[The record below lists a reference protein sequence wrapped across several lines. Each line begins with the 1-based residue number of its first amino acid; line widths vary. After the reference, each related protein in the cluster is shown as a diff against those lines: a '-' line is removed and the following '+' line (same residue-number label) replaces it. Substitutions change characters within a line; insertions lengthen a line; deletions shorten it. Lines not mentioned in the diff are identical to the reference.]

1 MLVATQLRAGMIIVL
16 EGTLYRIMGVN
27 HLTPGNKRGII
38 QTQLRNLA
46 SGNQEDKRF
55 GTDERVERAYLEQIE
70 MEFLYAE
77 GDHFHFM
84 NTESYDQVV
93 LNREALGNIPQFLL
107 ANAKVT
113 VEYHEGRAI
122 GVSLPQIVVLA
133 VVDAEPT
140 VKNATVTSQ
149 YKQATLSTG
158 YTIKVP
164 NFIQAGEQIRV
175 DTTTGE
181 YVERA

>member
-1 MLVATQLRAGMIIVL
+1 MLVATQIRAGMIILL
-16 EGTLYRIMGVN
+16 EGTLYRIMGVT

-38 QTQLRNLA
+38 QTQLRNLT
-46 SGNQEDKRF
+46 SGNQEEKRF
-55 GTDERVERAYLEQIE
+55 GTDERVERAYLEQVE

-84 NTESYDQVV
+84 HTETYEQVV
-93 LNREALGNIPQFLL
+93 FNRGDLGSVPQFLL
-107 ANAKVT
+107 VNAKVT
-113 VEYHEGRAI
+113 VEYHDGRAI
-122 GVSLPQIVVLA
+122 GVSLPQIVVLT
-133 VVDAEPT
+133 VVEAEPT

-149 YKQATLSTG
+149 YKQATLATG
-158 YTIKVP
+158 LTMKVP